1 MNNLLEHL
9 GLLALKN
16 PEWTSLIL
24 GFGILIQGEITI
36 LLAIYLVIGK
46 HISLLQFII
55 AGLTGLF
62 VGELFIYTL
71 GKILRDTRFGW
82 KLYRKIKT
90 NRRVQIYT
98 YYLKQNTTRV
108 LFLSKFLPGMNVLTL
123 LLLGWTKTKWGQFL
137 KIYIPCALFWFGTTS
152 VVAYCIS
159 SGLYYL
165 RASRTF
171 KDIEFIILGLIILY
185 FIGEYIVKRIINA
198 EVPKDVSF
206 SEEE

>member
-9 GLLALKN
+9 GLLALRN
-16 PEWTSLIL
+16 PEWTSVIL
-24 GFGILIQGEITI
+24 GLGILIQGEITI

-71 GKILRDTRFGW
+71 GKTLRGTRFGW
-82 KLYRKIKT
+82 KFYRKMKT
-90 NRRVQIYT
+90 NRRVQVYT
-98 YYLKQNTTRV
+98 YYLKRNTARV
-108 LFLSKFLPGMNVLTL
+108 LFVAKFLPGMNALTL
-123 LLLGWTKTKWGQFL
+123 LLLGWTKTKWGKFL
-137 KIYIPCALFWFGTTS
+137 KIYIPSALFWFGTTS
-152 VVAYCIS
+152 VVAYFIS

-171 KDIEFIILGLIILY
+171 KDIEFIILGIIILF
-185 FIGEYIVKRIINA
+185 FIAEYIIKRLINSSA
-198 EVPKDVSF
+198 PKDIDLAD
-206 SEEE
+206 EE